1 MDSSGCKRA
10 RQCRKAWTIY
20 FATILSDT
28 FRLSAISRCVFPSNL
43 LSSKARRHLGD
54 SSRMATS
61 NWATR
66 CLASKV
72 SSADGAGL
80 AVSSGGGSMLSA
92 PPTGAKFSQ
101 IVYREIGRDPKKEG
115 SRVLHID

>member
-28 FRLSAISRCVFPSNL
+28 FRLSAISRCVLPSNL

-54 SSRMATS
+54 SSRMAIS

-66 CLASKV
+66 CLASRV

-80 AVSSGGGSMLSA
+80 AVSSGVRRGETLASR
-92 PPTGAKFSQ
+92 FSQ
-101 IVYREIGRDPKKEG
+101 VS
-115 SRVLHID
+115 SRMHQNDRYGECDDDLP